1 MATRLA
7 SLVVDLRTNSAKF
20 VQGIQKANRE
30 LQSLRRSADRMGR
43 ALATMR
49 TGLVGVAGAAGV
61 GSLIKLANDS
71 LAAAANIDLVAK
83 KVGVSVEALQEL
95 RFAAKQAG
103 ITTQTLDMALQ
114 RFSRRIG
121 EAAQGKGEL
130 VQVLRQ
136 YGIAVRDAE
145 GRTRRTE
152 DVLLD
157 LAEAIRGAESDQEK
171 LRIAFKAFDSEGAAL
186 VNILRDGADGL
197 DRMRKRAREMG
208 AVMEED
214 LVRAARNA
222 KEDIDALT
230 DAISTRFNV
239 AVAGFVNWMRK
250 SYDLGL
256 RPREQLAR
264 LNQQILV
271 AARNVEFYREQI
283 ERFGRGSSGPRAEL
297 ARELKRLEELTRR
310 RDELLRRVIGQSKP
324 IDTSETA
331 VQTAAQIDATQR
343 LIDRLREEAAT
354 LGMSREETV
363 LYRLEKEGA
372 TAAQLAQ
379 ARALVESIQAEREFE
394 RALEA
399 AAQEARQ
406 QAIEQQQLNRELEM
420 QARRWLDAI
429 NPMNRYQRDLEEL
442 ERLLNAGRLTWE
454 QYADAVLTASDA
466 YEEISE
472 EAKKTRDIG
481 EDLGWTFSSA
491 FEDAILQARSFRDV
505 LRGLAQ
511 DIARIVIRRTIA
523 EPIERAV
530 GDWAGGLF
538 KNQHGGLYR
547 VAGPSGEHPVMLS
560 AQRGETIAVAPRG
573 QGIGG
578 EPVNV
583 TVNMRVESLDPS
595 RAADVVAGALVE
607 LKPVVTGIVDEAYR
621 RRGRPGPLGA

>member
-157 LAEAIRGAESDQEK
+157 LAEAIRQAGSDQEK

-186 VNILRDGADGL
+186 VNILRDGAVGL
-197 DRMRKRAREMG
+197 EEVRKKARDLG
-208 AVMEED
+208 VVMERD
-214 LVRAARNA
+214 LVESARRASEEMEAFTAVIEA
-222 KEDIDALT
+222 K
-230 DAISTRFNV
+230 AIV
-239 AVAGFVNWMRK
+239 GI
-250 SYDLGL
+250 
-256 RPREQLAR
+256 AR
-264 LNQQILV
+264 LANHIRKLFGIALNEREKAFKRMGDLRKWRDQLLELVARPEANPEWVKTARQSIQQI
-271 AARNVEFYREQI
+271 N
-283 ERFGRGSSGPRAEL
+283 
-297 ARELKRLEELTRR
+297 EELIKLQRFVEGGAPGKKGPDQAVKVVDPVSVTA
-310 RDELLRRVIGQSKP
+310 QAS
-324 IDTSETA
+324 A
-331 VQTAAQIDATQR
+331 VQT

-354 LGMSREETV
+354 LGMSREETI

-372 TAAQLAQ
+372 TAAQLSQ

-394 RALEA
+394 RALERS
-399 AAQEARQ
+399 AQEARQ

-511 DIARIVIRRTIA
+511 DIARIIIRRTIA
-523 EPIERAV
+523 EPIAAAV
-530 GDWAGGLF
+530 SSWVGGLF